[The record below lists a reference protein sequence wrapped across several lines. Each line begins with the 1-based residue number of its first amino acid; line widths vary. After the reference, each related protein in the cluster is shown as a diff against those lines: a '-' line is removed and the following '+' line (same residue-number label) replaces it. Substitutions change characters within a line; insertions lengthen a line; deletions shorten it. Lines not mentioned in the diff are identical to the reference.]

1 MYAYNRYNNS
11 NVAYDLSQFDVDE
24 RAVRKPKPKHTPN
37 IKIHATS
44 VAKSGNWFGTI
55 VLVAFAAVMAFL
67 FVNSKAEL
75 SEVSTAISET
85 SAKLQEAKSENIRLQ
100 AQLDNMVTL
109 SKVEEVAVSELG
121 LQKTTKNQVQYIY
134 VQDRSM
140 VQVAERE
147 ENVFASLKSWLDGVS
162 DYLGL

>member
-1 MYAYNRYNNS
+1 MYAYNKYNGN
-11 NVAYDLSQFDVDE
+11 NVAYDLSHFDVDE
-24 RAVRKPKPKHTPN
+24 QAARKPKPKRTPE

-55 VLVAFAAVMAFL
+55 VLVAFAAVLAFF

-85 SAKLQEAKSENIRLQ
+85 TSKLQEAKSENVRLQ

-121 LQKTTKNQVQYIY
+121 LQKTTKNQVRYIY

-147 ENVFASLKSWLDGVS
+147 ENVFASLKNWLDGVS
-162 DYLGL
+162 DYLGF

>member
-1 MYAYNRYNNS
+1 MYAYNRYNGG

-24 RAVRKPKPKHTPN
+24 SAVRKPKPKQSPG
-37 IKIHATS
+37 IKMHATS
-44 VAKSGNWFGTI
+44 VSKSGNWLYTI
-55 VLVAFAAVMAFL
+55 VIVAFAAVMAFL

-75 SEVSTAISET
+75 SEVSTSLSET
-85 SAKLQEAKSENIRLQ
+85 NAKLQEAKSENVRLQ

-121 LQKTTKNQVQYIY
+121 LQKTTKNQVRYVY

-147 ENVFASLKSWLDGVS
+147 ENVFASRKNWLDGVS